1 MKRQLKNLWNSGDR
15 LLLLL
20 FVLLVGWGLLMIRSA
35 TLGTRFSPMA
45 GKQALWAF
53 LGVGIF
59 LLGLIIPYETWL
71 EYAYL
76 IYGATIISLVAV
88 LLIGHRV
95 AGARSWITLG
105 PVGFQP
111 SEFAKVAAI
120 LACAAYLK
128 GASGKRAGVR
138 EAFIMALMVCLPAAL
153 TFLQPD
159 FGTTVTFLPILIVPF
174 FLSDVKLSTLLKWA
188 LAGLC
193 LMLVV
198 FAIGWFSFFKPYQKD
213 RIITFV
219 NPTFDPR
226 GAGYQLR
233 QSTIAVGS
241 GEITGKGLYS
251 GTQNRLSFLP
261 APHTDFIFGVIA
273 EETGFVGSLSLLTVF
288 LLLLSRFL
296 KAARLS
302 RDAEGRFIAVAA
314 LSLILCHVVVNVGM
328 VLGLLPTTGIPLPFI
343 SYGGS
348 FLIAMSFL
356 TGLVGNVYAR
366 RFVQ

>member
-1 MKRQLKNLWNSGDR
+1 MKRQLQSLWTNGDHSMSF
-15 LLLLL
+15 L
-20 FVLLVGWGLLMIRSA
+20 FLILVGWGLLMIRSA

-45 GKQALWAF
+45 GKQALWAV
-53 LGVGIF
+53 LSTGIY
-59 LLGLIIPYETWL
+59 LLALIIPYETWL

-76 IYGATIISLVAV
+76 IYGASVVSLVFV

-120 LACAAYLK
+120 MACAAYLK
-128 GASGKRAGVR
+128 SVSGRRAGLR
-138 EAFIMALMVCLPAAL
+138 EAFIMALMVCVPAAL

-159 FGTTVTFLPILIVPF
+159 LGTTATFLPILLVPF
-174 FLSDVKLSTLLKWA
+174 YLSKAKLSTLLKWA
-188 LAGLC
+188 FAGLC
-193 LMLVV
+193 LLLVM

-213 RIITFV
+213 RILTFM
-219 NPTFDPR
+219 NPSFDPR
-226 GAGYQLR
+226 GAGYQLQ

-261 APHTDFIFGVIA
+261 AAHTDFIFSVIA
-273 EETGFVGSLSLLTVF
+273 EETGFVGSLSLLTIF

-296 KAARLS
+296 NAARLS

-314 LSLILCHVVVNVGM
+314 LSLILCHLLINVGM

-348 FLIAMSFL
+348 FLLSMSFL

-366 RFVQ
+366 RFVE